1 MQISIK
7 EIGGPAFFPGLARPN
22 TVELETLPEADQQEL
37 RQLIEASNFFQ
48 LPQSTTPEPGNPG
61 QVHYTLTVKEG
72 QQEHTVCVLAPVK
85 SQALDGLVQC
95 VRRHIR
101 S

>member
-7 EIGGPAFFPGLARPN
+7 ESGGPAFFPGLTKPR
-22 TVELETLPEADQQEL
+22 TVELNTLPEPDQQEL

>member
-7 EIGGPAFFPGLARPN
+7 ENGGPAFFPGLAQPR
-22 TVELETLPEADQQEL
+22 TVKLDALPEQDQQEL
-37 RQLIEASNFFQ
+37 RQLIAASDFFQ
-48 LPQSTTPEPGNPG
+48 LPQSTVPESGKLG
-61 QVHYTLTVKEG
+61 QVHYTLTVTEG
-72 QQEHTVCVLAPVK
+72 QREHTVCVLAPVK

-101 S
+101 C

>member
-7 EIGGPAFFPGLARPN
+7 ENGGPAFFPGLAQPR
-22 TVELETLPEADQQEL
+22 TVKLDTLPEQDQQEL
-37 RQLIEASNFFQ
+37 RQLIAASDFFK
-48 LPQSTTPEPGNPG
+48 LPPGTVPEPGKPG
-61 QVHYTLTVKEG
+61 QVHYTLTVTEG
-72 QQEHTVCVLAPVK
+72 EREHTVCVLAPVK

-101 S
+101 C

>member
-1 MQISIK
+1 MKISIK
-7 EIGGPAFFPGLARPN
+7 ENGGPAFFPGLATPR
-22 TVELETLPEADQQEL
+22 TVELNTLPEPDQQEL